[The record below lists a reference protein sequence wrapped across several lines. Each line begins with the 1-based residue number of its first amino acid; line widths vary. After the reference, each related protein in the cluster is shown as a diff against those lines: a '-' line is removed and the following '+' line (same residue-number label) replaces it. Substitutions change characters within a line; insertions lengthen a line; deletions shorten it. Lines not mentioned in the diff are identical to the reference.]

1 MPRRGLRQSLRPY
14 GRSIFSEMSLL
25 SAKHDAINLGQ
36 GFPDFDGPEEVRA
49 AAAAAIHHGPNQYS
63 PLAGLPELRH
73 AIAGWY
79 ARWYDVAV
87 DADHEV
93 TVTNGCTG
101 AIGDAMLGV
110 LEPGDEVLLIEP
122 WYDSY
127 PASVVM
133 AGGVCRYAK
142 PTSPDYR
149 VDRRTLEAGVTPKTR
164 MLMVNSPHN
173 PTGRVYDESEWN
185 VIESF
190 CVDHDLI
197 LFSDEVY
204 ETLVF
209 EGTHRS
215 ALSRPRLRDRSIV
228 ASSVGKTFSLT
239 GWKIGWTVASPPL
252 TEAIQGAH
260 QFTSF
265 CVATP
270 LQVGAAAALKLPDS
284 YFEGFLRG
292 YRSRRE
298 QLVRG
303 LRSIGLTL
311 ILPQGTYFTLVD
323 LAPLGIDDDR
333 VFCER
338 LTRELGVAAIPTSAF
353 HEDGRSGPI
362 RFAFCKQPE
371 VLDQAIERLSKIDQL
386 LP

>member
-1 MPRRGLRQSLRPY
+1 MPDSGLCARLRPY
-14 GRSIFSEMSLL
+14 GSSIFSEMSAL
-25 SAKHDAINLGQ
+25 SARYDAINLGQ
-36 GFPDFDGPEEVRA
+36 GFPDFDGPEAIRTA
-49 AAAAAIHHGPNQYS
+49 ASSAVLDGPNQYA
-63 PLAGLPELRH
+63 PLAGIASLRH

-79 ARWYDVAV
+79 HRWYGAAV
-87 DADHEV
+87 DADLEV

-142 PTSPDYR
+142 PESPGYR
-149 VDRRTLEAGVTPKTR
+149 IDREVLEAGVTAKTR
-164 MLMVNSPHN
+164 MLVVNSPHN
-173 PTGRVYDESEWN
+173 PTGRVYSEGEWD
-185 VIESF
+185 VIEAF
-190 CVDHDLI
+190 CVEHDLV

-209 EGTHRS
+209 DGVHRT
-215 ALSRPRLRDRSIV
+215 ALARPGLRSRTIV

-239 GWKIGWTVASPPL
+239 GWKIGWTVAPPPL
-252 TEAIQGAH
+252 TEAIRGAH

-270 LQVGAAAALKLPDS
+270 LQVGTAVALQLPDS
-284 YFEGFLRG
+284 YFEEFLRG
-292 YRSRRE
+292 YRSRRD
-298 QLVRG
+298 QLVDG
-303 LRSIGLTL
+303 LRSIGLEP
-311 ILPQGTYFTLVD
+311 IVPEGTYFTLVD
-323 LAPLGIDDDR
+323 LSSLGIDDDR
-333 VFCER
+333 AFCER
-338 LTRELGVAAIPTSAF
+338 LVRELGVAAIPTSAF
-353 HEDGRSGPI
+353 HEDRRSGPI

-371 VLDQAIERLSKIDQL
+371 VLDQAIERLSRVGEL

>member
-1 MPRRGLRQSLRPY
+1 MPERGLGTRLRPY
-14 GRSIFSEMSLL
+14 GSSIFSEMSAL
-25 SAKHDAINLGQ
+25 SARHDAINLGQ

-49 AAAAAIHHGPNQYS
+49 AASAAVLDGPNQYA
-63 PLAGLPELRH
+63 PLAGISSLRG
-73 AIAGWY
+73 AIAAWY
-79 ARWYDVAV
+79 QRWYGVAV
-87 DADHEV
+87 DADLEV

-142 PTSPDYR
+142 PASPGYR
-149 VDRRTLEAGVTPKTR
+149 IDREVLEAGVTAKTR
-164 MLMVNSPHN
+164 MLVVNSPHN
-173 PTGRVYDESEWN
+173 PTGRVYSEAEWD
-185 VIESF
+185 VIEAF
-190 CVDHDLI
+190 CVEHDLV

-209 EGTHRS
+209 DGAHRS
-215 ALSRPRLRDRSIV
+215 ALSRPGLRPRTIV

-239 GWKIGWTVASPPL
+239 GWKIGWTVAPPRL
-252 TEAIQGAH
+252 TEAVRGAH

-270 LQVGAAAALKLPDS
+270 LQVGTTAALELPDS
-284 YFEGFLRG
+284 YFEGFLSG
-292 YRSRRE
+292 YRSRRD
-298 QLVRG
+298 QLVDG
-303 LRSIGLTL
+303 LRSIGLEP
-311 ILPQGTYFTLVD
+311 IVPEGTYFTLVD
-323 LAPLGIDDDR
+323 LTSLGVDDDR
-333 VFCER
+333 AFCER
-338 LTRELGVAAIPTSAF
+338 LVRELGVAAIPTSAF
-353 HEDGRSGPI
+353 HEDHRSGPI

-371 VLDQAIERLSKIDQL
+371 VLDQAIERLSRVGEL

>member
-133 AGGVCRYAK
+133 AGGCAVMPNRL
-142 PTSPDYR
+142 
-149 VDRRTLEAGVTPKTR
+149 RRTIASIAEHSKPG
-164 MLMVNSPHN
+164 
-173 PTGRVYDESEWN
+173 
-185 VIESF
+185 
-190 CVDHDLI
+190 
-197 LFSDEVY
+197 
-204 ETLVF
+204 
-209 EGTHRS
+209 
-215 ALSRPRLRDRSIV
+215 SRPR
-228 ASSVGKTFSLT
+228 
-239 GWKIGWTVASPPL
+239 
-252 TEAIQGAH
+252 
-260 QFTSF
+260 
-265 CVATP
+265 
-270 LQVGAAAALKLPDS
+270 
-284 YFEGFLRG
+284 RG
-292 YRSRRE
+292 
-298 QLVRG
+298 
-303 LRSIGLTL
+303 
-311 ILPQGTYFTLVD
+311 
-323 LAPLGIDDDR
+323 
-333 VFCER
+333 C
-338 LTRELGVAAIPTSAF
+338 
-353 HEDGRSGPI
+353 
-362 RFAFCKQPE
+362 
-371 VLDQAIERLSKIDQL
+371 
-386 LP
+386 

>member
-1 MPRRGLRQSLRPY
+1 MPRQGLNRRLQPYQS
-14 GRSIFSEMSLL
+14 SIFSEMSVL
-25 SAKHDAINLGQ
+25 SARHDAINLGQ

-49 AAAAAIHHGPNQYS
+49 AAAAAVINGPNQYA
-63 PLAGLPELRH
+63 PLAGLPKFRH

-79 ARWYDVAV
+79 RRWYDVEV
-87 DADHEV
+87 DASLEV

-101 AIGDAMLGV
+101 AIGDAMLGL
-110 LEPGDEVLLIEP
+110 LEPGDEVLMIEP

-142 PTSPDYR
+142 PEAPGYR
-149 VDRRTLEAGVTPKTR
+149 INRETLEAGVTPKTR
-164 MLMVNSPHN
+164 MLVVNSPHN
-173 PTGRVYDESEWN
+173 PTGRVYDESEWD
-185 VIESF
+185 VIELF
-190 CVDHDLI
+190 CEQHDLV

-215 ALSRPRLRDRSIV
+215 ALARPGLRSRSIV

-239 GWKIGWTVASPPL
+239 GWKIGWTVAPPPL
-252 TEAIQGAH
+252 TEAIRGAH

-270 LQVGAAAALKLPDS
+270 LQVGAVAALELPDS
-284 YFEGFLRG
+284 YFEEFLRG
-292 YRSRRE
+292 YRSRRDR
-298 QLVRG
+298 LVQG
-303 LRSIGLTL
+303 LRSVGLEP
-311 ILPQGTYFTLVD
+311 IVPQGTYFTLVD

-333 VFCER
+333 AFCER
-338 LTRELGVAAIPTSAF
+338 LVRELGVAAIPTSAF
-353 HEDGRSGPI
+353 HEDGRSGPV

-371 VLDQAIERLSKIDQL
+371 VLDQAIERLSRIGEL